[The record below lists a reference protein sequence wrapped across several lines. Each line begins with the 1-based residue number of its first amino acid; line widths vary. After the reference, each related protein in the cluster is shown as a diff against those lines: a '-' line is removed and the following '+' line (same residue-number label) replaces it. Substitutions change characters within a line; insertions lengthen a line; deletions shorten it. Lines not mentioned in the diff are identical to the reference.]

1 MKLLLYL
8 CLAAAVASMPIAAE
22 AAGNTPSAV
31 WPVLRHDFQPVVEGT
46 SVTHDIVVGN
56 RGSAELSIYKVE
68 TG

>member
-1 MKLLLYL
+1 MKWLLSL
-8 CLAAAVASMPIAAE
+8 CFAAAIASLPIAAE

-31 WPVLRHDFQPVVEGT
+31 WPALRHDFQRVVDGT

-56 RGSAELSIYKVE
+56 RGSAELRIYKVE